1 MNQIIE
7 SDTTIE
13 TLDEEIT
20 DLSDEKQIDK
30 IIQTKKKTIKQK
42 ELMDDVIVSSKKKN
56 IKQKQS
62 TNKEVIVEQTKVKK
76 STITK
81 NKLSSN
87 I

>member
-1 MNQIIE
+1 MHNPIVE
-7 SDTTIE
+7 SDTLIE
-13 TLDEEIT
+13 LPEEEIIPT
-20 DLSDEKQIDK
+20 SKS
-30 IIQTKKKTIKQK
+30 KKTTKQK
-42 ELMDDVIVSSKKKN
+42 ESIDEAIVSSKKKN